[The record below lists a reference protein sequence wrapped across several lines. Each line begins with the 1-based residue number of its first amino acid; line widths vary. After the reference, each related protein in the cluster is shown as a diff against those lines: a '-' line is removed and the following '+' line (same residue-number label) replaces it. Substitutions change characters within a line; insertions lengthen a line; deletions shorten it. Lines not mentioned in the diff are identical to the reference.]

1 MSKLLD
7 GLNPSQQ
14 KAVTHETGPLLIIA
28 GPGSGKTRT
37 VVHSIAYAV
46 ENGVQ
51 PDRILAFSFT
61 GKACEDL
68 KKQVKEIIVDEEK
81 ANLIQISTFHRFC
94 RWVLRKDIEE
104 LRKGYTRNF
113 KVLESKEQKRLV
125 NEQIAKVRAQIN
137 IRFSQHH
144 KFLNTK
150 DILDFITRC
159 KLHFIPPPEVRER
172 APNSEMPPEISRAY
186 VKIYERYESV
196 LETNGWIDY
205 ANQLLLANELLR
217 DVHDVKTKWQEKFE
231 LIFVDEYQD
240 TDPVQYCIVTTLADH
255 QNIRVVGDDDQG
267 IYSFRGADIQNILK
281 FEKDYST
288 AKVIP
293 LGENY
298 RSTQRIVETSRA
310 LAEFNPDRREKEL
323 FTRNS
328 EGKKIIHLHCE
339 NANVEAKMIAD
350 FLSHIIKKGVNPND
364 FAVLYRTHKQ
374 AEPFKTFFDNREI
387 PSHEVK
393 ETSNRDAHGV
403 SLMTIHGAK
412 GLEFPNV
419 FVAGVCKG
427 LLPFNENE
435 QNEERRLLYVAMTR
449 AQNWL
454 CLSSYENN
462 AGSDRNNR
470 SPFLNEIPPNLLESV
485 QILGDSQIP
494 PKPIK
499 SEKTELSTVVE
510 EPLASI
516 TRLPIRPET
525 VLGIDP
531 GNIDADK
538 PNVGWAV
545 TEKSSNGYT
554 VIDCNTETP
563 NGTSD
568 DKLKRIEHQINK
580 LIAFHLPDAI
590 AVEKLEGATDKGL
603 IGVAGCVALVRSI
616 ADQHGIERAFYSP
629 QQVKYAA
636 TENRHANKEQV
647 KQGVKKRCTFTKALK
662 TDHDADAIA
671 VTLCY
676 LDSYLN
682 SSRLQWKKRKQ
693 EHYDSG
699 LDYLCNGQYDA
710 AVAEFKEA
718 INIDPIYADA
728 HCGLGR
734 VYLAQGHLE
743 ETKNAAKKALR
754 LAENSHP
761 DSQKVL
767 DAINHY
773 RLGCNAVENKHFD
786 EAIAEFQESINLETY
801 FIDARYGLGRTHL
814 RLGNSETA
822 KNVVEEV
829 LKLTDNYP
837 PIQQLSDA
845 IRLYDA
851 GLNSLNDREYND
863 AIDKLKKAI
872 DRESIF
878 TEAHY
883 WLGYAHFQNGTLEA
897 AEQYANDTLKLNTN
911 YQPARTLLDKIK
923 EAYVD
928 KGSEALERLDLS
940 EAEKYRNKAL
950 QIDEYYQPAHKL
962 FESIKK
968 AHYKQ
973 TCNYLNN
980 KQYDYAISEFNK
992 LINKDPNFIDA
1003 YCGLGRAYLEKGNL
1017 RDAENYANTALK
1029 LDENY
1034 QPVLELLEDIR
1045 QAYYNRGRDHL
1056 DNRRYDEAIAA
1067 FKETINKYSSFIEA
1081 YCGLARAYLG
1091 KGNLVMAGRSVRS
1104 AYELDPNSRP
1114 VLQLME
1120 AIKERHCE
1128 IGTDDLN
1135 QGNLSAAEESVNEA
1149 LRLDPN
1155 DPHYQPAQDLLN
1167 AIKQIYYNR
1176 GSTYFKQGD
1185 WDAAADS
1192 ARNALRLDKNYLPA
1206 RELRETIRKL
1216 YYDQGLDY
1224 IADRAFDKA
1233 VKSLQKA
1240 KDIDPNDKAVWS
1252 NLGLAY
1258 YWIDEYANATRCYR
1272 KVTDLDPKDKNAYSN
1287 LGNAY
1292 FWMGEYADAIEPL
1305 QKACAIDPNCEKFH
1319 YYLGRAQF
1327 ELDRLEEAKRAAE
1340 KALEIN
1346 PNYQPTSELLKKI
1359 KKRSH
1364 KIIRRNNPNMILIP
1378 AGEFQMGCD
1387 DRDAPTN
1394 EKPIHTVYLDDFYID
1409 KYPVTNVQYK
1419 KFVDAN
1425 PLWRKDSV
1433 SRKYHNGGYL
1443 KHWNGNNYPS
1453 GKANHPVVYVSW
1465 YAAIAYAQWVGKRLP
1480 TEAEWEKAARGDLVS
1495 QIYPWGN
1502 LIDPSKANY
1511 SRNVKQ
1517 TTLVGDYPAN
1527 NYGLYDMA
1535 GNVWEWCLDRYNEDF
1550 YVKSSC
1556 RNPFAGGT
1564 LKHVIDFF
1572 RNVKNPRV
1580 LRGGSWSVEPQDVR
1594 SSTRTWKS
1602 PDTPCPDL
1610 GFRCVM
1616 TVTP

>member
-1 MSKLLD
+1 MSKFLE
-7 GLNPSQQ
+7 GLNPLQR
-14 KAVTHETGPLLIIA
+14 KAVTHETDPLLIIA

-37 VVHSIAYAV
+37 VVHSIAYAI

-81 ANLIQISTFHRFC
+81 ANLVQISTFHSFC
-94 RWVLRKDIEE
+94 RRVLREDIEK
-104 LRKGYTRNF
+104 LRKGYTWNF
-113 KVLESKEQKRLV
+113 KELKSADQKRVV
-125 NEQIAKVRAQIN
+125 NEQIAKVRAQITHL
-137 IRFSQHH
+137 QHH
-144 KFLNTK
+144 KFLDPN

-159 KLHFIPPPEVRER
+159 KLQFITPSVASEHVPHP
-172 APNSEMPPEISRAY
+172 EMPPEISRAY
-186 VKIYERYESV
+186 VKIYERYEWV

-240 TDPVQYCIVTTLADH
+240 TDPVQYCIVTILAEKH
-255 QNIRVVGDDDQG
+255 QNVRVVGDDDQG
-267 IYSFRGADIQNILK
+267 IYGWRGADIQNILN
-281 FEKDYST
+281 FEKNYPK
-288 AKVIP
+288 AKVIS
-293 LGENY
+293 LGQNY
-298 RSTQRIVETSRA
+298 RSTQRIVDASRA
-310 LAEFNPDRREKEL
+310 LAEFNPDRRKKEL
-323 FTRNS
+323 FTQNLKG
-328 EGKKIIHLHCE
+328 ENVKHLHCK
-339 NANVEAKMIAD
+339 NAEEEVTTITSFVIRAIRYGWSFK
-350 FLSHIIKKGVNPND
+350 D
-364 FAVLYRTHKQ
+364 FAILCRLNSQVD
-374 AEPFKTFFDNREI
+374 EFKTAFNSLGI
-387 PSHEVK
+387 PLCV
-393 ETSNRDAHGV
+393 DDV
-403 SLMTIHGAK
+403 SVMTIHGAK

-427 LLPFNENE
+427 LLPFNEDQ

-454 CLSSYENN
+454 CLSSYESNT
-462 AGSDRNNR
+462 GSDANGR
-470 SPFLNEIPPNLLESV
+470 SPFLDEIPRNLIEPTQL
-485 QILGDSQIP
+485 LDAPHIP
-494 PKPIK
+494 SKPIK
-499 SEKTELSTVVE
+499 SNGTGSSTVVE
-510 EPLASI
+510 EPLES
-516 TRLPIRPET
+516 TTLPPIRPEI

-531 GNIDADK
+531 GKIDANN

-545 TEKSSNGYT
+545 TLKSSDGYA
-554 VIDCNTETP
+554 VIDYNTETP
-563 NGTSD
+563 KGTSD
-568 DKLKRIEHQINK
+568 DKLKQIEHRINK
-580 LIAFHLPDAI
+580 LITLYSPDAI
-590 AVEKLEGATDKGL
+590 AVEKLEGATDEGL
-603 IGVAGCVALVRSI
+603 SGVAGCVALVRYI
-616 ADQHGIERAFYSP
+616 ANQREIECAFYSP

-636 TENRHANKEQV
+636 TGNRNADKEQV
-647 KQGVKKRCTFTKALK
+647 QEGIKKRCNLSTLQNIDNID
-662 TDHDADAIA
+662 DHSADAIA
-671 VTLCY
+671 VSLCY
-676 LDSYLN
+676 LGSYLN
-682 SSRLQWKKRKQ
+682 SSHLQWKKRRQ
-693 EHYDSG
+693 EYYESG
-699 LDYLCNGQYDA
+699 FVNLSSGQFDA
-710 AVAEFKEA
+710 AVIAFTEA
-718 INIDPIYADA
+718 INIDPIYREAYY
-728 HCGLGR
+728 GLGR
-734 VYLAQGHLE
+734 AHLAQGDLDRAE
-743 ETKNAAKKALR
+743 NAAKTALR
-754 LAENSHP
+754 FAENNHP

-767 DAINHY
+767 DAIKHY
-773 RLGCNAVENKHFD
+773 RLGCHAVNNKQFDKAIVEFRGSINMEHIFPDAHSGLSRAYLGAGNPTAAKDTAEEALRLRDDYPSTRNLLNAITFYNTGLNFLNNQLYD
-786 EAIAEFQESINLETY
+786 EAIDGF
-801 FIDARYGLGRTHL
+801 
-814 RLGNSETA
+814 
-822 KNVVEEV
+822 
-829 LKLTDNYP
+829 
-837 PIQQLSDA
+837 
-845 IRLYDA
+845 
-851 GLNSLNDREYND
+851 
-863 AIDKLKKAI
+863 KKAI
-872 DRESIF
+872 DRESTF

-883 WLGYAHFQNGTLEA
+883 QLGYARFQNGALEA
-897 AEQYANDTLKLNTN
+897 AEQSVNDTLKLNTN

-928 KGSEALERLDLS
+928 TGSEALERLDLS

-1091 KGNLVMAGRSVRS
+1091 KGNVVMAGRSVRS

-1176 GSTYFKQGD
+1176 GSTYLKQGD

-1258 YWIDEYANATRCYR
+1258 YWIDEYANAARCYR
-1272 KVTDLDPKDKNAYSN
+1272 NVTDLDPKDKNAYSN

-1409 KYPVTNVQYK
+1409 KYPVTNVEYK

-1517 TTLVGDYPAN
+1517 TTLVDDYPAN

-1594 SSTRTWKS
+1594 SSARTWKS